1 MVKAAHGSDV
11 SGYYLD
17 SIRQPIWAVH
27 ASGSNLDMQEQLQ
40 SIVESTLEQLC
51 TEGIDKELL
60 EASLNSIEF
69 ALRESDFGGRPIG
82 LAYVIRMMD
91 NWLYG
96 HDPLELLHYEEALVN
111 IRKGL
116 QGTYFEDLIR
126 HSVLGNNHKSDCVL
140 ISRTRIT
147 RAKDAEVK
155 AELANIKAS
164 MTQDELQAI
173 VDQTKRLKLR
183 QETPDS
189 EEALATIPL
198 LELSDLSPDVEDV
211 DVVKA

>member
-1 MVKAAHGSDV
+1 
-11 SGYYLD
+11 
-17 SIRQPIWAVH
+17 
-27 ASGSNLDMQEQLQ
+27 MQEQLQ

-126 HSVLGNNHKSDCVL
+126 HSILGNNHKRLCPYIQNKDYKSK
-140 ISRTRIT
+140 RT
-147 RAKDAEVK
+147 
-155 AELANIKAS
+155 
-164 MTQDELQAI
+164 Q
-173 VDQTKRLKLR
+173 RLRLNWQILKYL
-183 QETPDS
+183 
-189 EEALATIPL
+189 
-198 LELSDLSPDVEDV
+198 
-211 DVVKA
+211 